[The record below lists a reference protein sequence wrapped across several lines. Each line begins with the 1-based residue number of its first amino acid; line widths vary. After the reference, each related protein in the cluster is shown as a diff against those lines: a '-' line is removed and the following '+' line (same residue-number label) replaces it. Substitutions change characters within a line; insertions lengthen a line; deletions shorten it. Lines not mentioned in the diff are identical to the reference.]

1 VLGASLYIIAC
12 SARNRMVRRLR
23 RLREPRYLI
32 GAVVGAAYMYF
43 AVFARISR
51 ARGGGSRGRTPTPA
65 SAAGGLLI
73 LQAAGPALAGAGL
86 LVIAA
91 LAWIF
96 PGDSGLL
103 DFSEAE
109 TAFLFPAPVTR
120 RQLLIHRLM
129 RSQFPLL
136 FGAAMSAAFVPLT
149 SIAAR
154 VRFAAG
160 LFVMFVGIR
169 VYFTGVTLARGRLM
183 SAGASARR
191 LAWAPLAIVL
201 AAGATV
207 GNAIVRAFAA
217 ARPATFTG
225 LMANLGPAV
234 SAGPASVIL
243 WPFVTLV
250 RPLFAQSS
258 AEFLGRLLGAVA
270 VLAVAVA
277 WVLRSD
283 EVFQGE
289 AAAHATVRKAETKAR
304 RGAPAP
310 RVRAAGWLLP
320 LSGRTEALFLWKNG
334 MQTLRGAN
342 IRALLIVALIVVA
355 AVARVS
361 ATGSGGPAEALC
373 MVALFVA
380 AFSIVLGPQTARSD
394 LRGDLRHIELLKT
407 WPVKAAAVVRGEML
421 WPAILLTVCAWFA
434 LLCATFLSAAA
445 FPQLTLAWRLSLCV
459 AAILMTPALVFA
471 QLTAHNA
478 AAVLFPAWIPTGNQ
492 RPRGLDAMG
501 QRLILFA
508 AVLLSLIVMVGPGAI
523 AGGIV
528 WFAFF
533 RLIGAAVLVPAAA
546 LCLGI
551 VAVEVLLATE
561 ALGPAYEQID
571 LSDVERA
578 E

>member
-12 SARNRMVRRLR
+12 SARNRVVRRLR

-32 GAVVGAAYMYF
+32 GAVVGGAYMYF

-51 ARGGGSRGRTPTPA
+51 ARRGGSRGRTPA
-65 SAAGGLLI
+65 SAAGGLLM

-86 LVIAA
+86 LAIAA

-96 PGDSGLL
+96 PADSGLL

-129 RSQFPLL
+129 RSQLPLL
-136 FGAAMSAAFVPLT
+136 FGAAMSSAFVPLT
-149 SIAAR
+149 SIAGR
-154 VRFAAG
+154 VQFAAG
-160 LFVMFVGIR
+160 LFIVLVGIR

-183 SAGASARR
+183 DGGASSRR
-191 LAWAPLAIVL
+191 VAWAPLAIVL
-201 AAGATV
+201 AASATV
-207 GNAIVRAFAA
+207 AIAIVRAFTTP
-217 ARPATFTG
+217 RPGTFTG
-225 LMANLGPAV
+225 LMATLGPAL
-234 SAGPASVIL
+234 STGAASVIL

-250 RPLFAQSS
+250 RPLFAQSY
-258 AEFLGRLLGAVA
+258 AELLGRVVGAVA

-283 EVFQGE
+283 EVFQEE
-289 AAAHATVRKAETKAR
+289 ASAHATVRKAQIRAR

-310 RVRAAGWLLP
+310 RVRAAGWSLP

-342 IRALLIVALIVVA
+342 IRALLIVAFIVLA

-361 ATGSGGPAEALC
+361 TTGSNGPAQALC

-380 AFSIVLGPQTARSD
+380 AFSIVLGPQSVRSD

-407 WPVKAAAVVRGEML
+407 WPVRAAAVIRGEML
-421 WPAILLTVCAWFA
+421 WPAMLLTVCAWFA
-434 LLCATFLSAAA
+434 LLCATLLSAAA

-459 AAILMTPALVFA
+459 AAIFLTPALVFA

-508 AVLLSLIVMVGPGAI
+508 AVLLSLVVMVGPGAI

-533 RLIGAAVLVPAAA
+533 RWIGAAVLVPAAVV
-546 LCLGI
+546 CLGI
-551 VAVEVLLATE
+551 VAVEVMLATE

>member
-1 VLGASLYIIAC
+1 VLRASLYIIAC
-12 SARNRMVRRLR
+12 SARNRVVRRLR

-51 ARGGGSRGRTPTPA
+51 ARSAASRGRTPV
-65 SAAGGLLI
+65 SAAGGLLM
-73 LQAAGPALAGAGL
+73 LQAAGPALAGAAL

-96 PGDSGLL
+96 PADSGLL

-120 RQLLIHRLM
+120 RQLLIYRLL
-129 RSQFPLL
+129 RSQLPLL
-136 FGAAMSAAFVPLT
+136 FGAIVSSVFVPLT
-149 SIAAR
+149 AIAAR

-160 LFVMFVGIR
+160 LFIVLVGIR

-183 SAGASARR
+183 AGGASRR
-191 LAWAPLAIVL
+191 RVALAPLAIVL
-201 AAGATV
+201 AAAATV
-207 GNAIVRAFAA
+207 ATAIVRVFARA
-217 ARPATFTG
+217 GPGTFVE
-225 LMANLGPAV
+225 LMATLGPAV
-234 SAGPASVIL
+234 STGPVSVIL

-250 RPLFAQSS
+250 RPLFAQSYMELL
-258 AEFLGRLLGAVA
+258 ARLVGAIA
-270 VLAVAVA
+270 VLAVAVE
-277 WVLRSD
+277 WVMRSD
-283 EVFQGE
+283 AAFHE
-289 AAAHATVRKAETKAR
+289 AAPHATARKAQTKAR

-342 IRALLIVALIVVA
+342 IRALLIVAFVVVA
-355 AVARVS
+355 VTARVS
-361 ATGSGGPAEALC
+361 ATGPGGPAQALC
-373 MVALFVA
+373 VVALFVS
-380 AFSIVLGPQTARSD
+380 AFSIVLGPQSVRSD

-407 WPVKAAAVVRGEML
+407 WPVNAAAVVRGEML
-421 WPAILLTVCAWFA
+421 WPAMLLTVCAWFA
-434 LLCATFLSAAA
+434 LLCGTILSAAA

-459 AAILMTPALVFA
+459 AAILLTPALVFA

-478 AAVLFPAWIPTGNQ
+478 AAVLFPAWIPIGNQ
-492 RPRGLDAMG
+492 RPRGLDAIG

-508 AVLLSLIVMVGPGAI
+508 AVLLSLVVMVGPGAI

-533 RLIGAAVLVPAAA
+533 RFVGAVVLVPAAA
-546 LCLGI
+546 VCLGI
-551 VAVEVLLATE
+551 VAVEVMIATE
-561 ALGPAYEQID
+561 ALGPAYERID
-571 LSDVERA
+571 LSDVEKA